1 MLRVFTCLFYLF
13 ASMANAEITVF
24 AAASLRGVLEE
35 VNATAPGPVTV
46 SYASSAALAR
56 QIAQGAPADVFLSAN
71 TRWVD
76 WLGDQP
82 ASNPL
87 QAQDFLGNA
96 LVLIGPLDQP
106 EIEITQLPTELE
118 DQFLAMGHDRAV
130 PAGIYARE
138 ALSSLGIWADLQGK
152 ILQTDNVRAA
162 LRLVALGE
170 VPFAVTYVT
179 DAMAEPR
186 VKVLYRFAP
195 EHHSPITY
203 RLASFADSPEVAAY
217 LAHLSSPNAR
227 EVFRAFGFQDIAE

>member
-1 MLRVFTCLFYLF
+1 MLRVFTCLFCLF
-13 ASMANAEITVF
+13 ASMAHAEITVF

-35 VNATAPGPVTV
+35 VNETAPGPVTV

-76 WLGDQP
+76 WLADQP

-87 QAQDFLGNA
+87 QAEDFLGNS

-106 EIEITQLPTELE
+106 DIEISQLPTELE
-118 DQFLAMGHDRAV
+118 GQFLAMGHDRAV

-138 ALSSLGIWADLQGK
+138 ALTSLGLWADLRGN

-170 VPFAVTYVT
+170 VPFAVTYAT

-186 VKVLYRFAP
+186 VKVLHRFVP

-203 RLASFADSPEVAAY
+203 RLASFSDSPEVQGY
-217 LAHLSSPNAR
+217 LTHLSSPNAR
-227 EVFRAFGFQDIAE
+227 ENFRAHGFQDIAE